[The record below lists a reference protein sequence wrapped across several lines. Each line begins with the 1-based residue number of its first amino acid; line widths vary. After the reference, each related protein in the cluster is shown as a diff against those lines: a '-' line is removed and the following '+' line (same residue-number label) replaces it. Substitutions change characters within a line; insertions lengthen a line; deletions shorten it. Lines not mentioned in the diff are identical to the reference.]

1 MSLHD
6 TQRLE
11 IPHETI
17 ADIAATDPIGVYTHR
32 QAACHCDACQIRREE
47 DAAEDEGHRRLD
59 PSTVAWTDAQGK
71 RHELQ
76 WTARG
81 LEALL
86 VDVLAG
92 GGL

>member
-11 IPHETI
+11 IPHETA
-17 ADIAATDPIGVYTHR
+17 ADLHERDPLGVYSHR
-32 QAACHCDACQIRREE
+32 QAD
-47 DAAEDEGHRRLD
+47 L
-59 PSTVAWTDAQGK
+59 STVAWTDAQGK
-71 RHELQ
+71 RHEHQ

-86 VDVLAG
+86 ADVLAG